1 MATSV
6 HAASFFQ
13 MMIDVIFNR
22 MIIVPRL
29 VIFELG
35 GLILYMCLAF
45 VVFAADN
52 FWTYAFL
59 DWSQGPK
66 AAIWYFV
73 VAILAVIVFFLQY
86 GIHQLRDFIARRVHR
101 NKDHEQFDM
110 EAKGDLP
117 EPTQKDEE

>member
-45 VVFAADN
+45 VVFATDN
-52 FWTYAFL
+52 FWTYSFL

-101 NKDHEQFDM
+101 KKDHEQFDM